1 MHSFFQLLCKHL
13 VHQSVL
19 PNPRDAA
26 KGFSHDFDTE
36 VAFTR
41 GVGTRMTC
49 MLMTLINHAKSNRI
63 EGRFQLFFE
72 GSAHRAQSSHLIHN
86 VTSLVSG

>member
-19 PNPRDAA
+19 PNPRHAA

-36 VAFTR
+36 VAFTG
-41 GVGTRMTC
+41 GVGTC
-49 MLMTLINHAKSNRI
+49 VPSMLMTLINHAKSNRV
-63 EGRFQLFFE
+63 EGGLQLSFKDFT
-72 GSAHRAQSSHLIHN
+72 HRS
-86 VTSLVSG
+86 